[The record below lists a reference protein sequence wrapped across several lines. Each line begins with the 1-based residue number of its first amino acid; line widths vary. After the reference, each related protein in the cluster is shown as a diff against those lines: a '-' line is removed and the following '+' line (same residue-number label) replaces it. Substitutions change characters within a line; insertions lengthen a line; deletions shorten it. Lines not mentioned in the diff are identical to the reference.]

1 MPPVSDAYIEHLTR
15 GPFPEQ
21 IDPWAESGRYF
32 HQLHSEIISHLLTQL
47 REPLLKLGYVAGR
60 ETSLQIAENSQPDI
74 YIQQQVTPPE
84 KKRWD
89 YSGAAESVMAVP
101 GVAIEGMIP
110 ELDALHIKNFQTAQL
125 VTIVELISPR
135 NKTEF
140 FLIDEYLRR
149 RENLRRNAVH
159 VVEID
164 LTRSVKRLVQ
174 DSLVATYP
182 YHVAVH
188 LYDQTPRFIGIEW
201 GKPLPRCALP
211 LKEEVIAVELQVAY
225 NHAYTQTTL
234 AAHIH
239 NETRYHESGLLFPSL
254 IPPQIRQQAL
264 NRVRIW
270 QDRLKT
276 LMENE

>member
-1 MPPVSDAYIEHLTR
+1 MPPFSEAYIAHLTR

-21 IDPWAESGRYF
+21 IDLWAESGRYF
-32 HQLHSEIISHLLTQL
+32 HQLHSEIISHLLAQI
-47 REPLLKLGYVAGR
+47 REPLLQLGYVAGR

-74 YIQQQVTPPE
+74 YIQKQVTTPE

-89 YSGAAESVMAVP
+89 YSGAAETVMAVP
-101 GVAIEGMIP
+101 GVEIEGLSP
-110 ELDALHIKNFQTAQL
+110 ELDALYIKNLQTAQL

-135 NKTEF
+135 NKTE
-140 FLIDEYLRR
+140 LSLMEEYLRR

-174 DSLVATYP
+174 DSLVETYP
-182 YHVAVH
+182 YHVAIH

-201 GKPLPRCALP
+201 GKPLPRCAIP
-211 LKEEVIAVELQVAY
+211 LKEEVIAIELQAAY
-225 NHAYTQTTL
+225 NHAYIQTTL

-239 NETRYHESGLLFPSL
+239 NETHYHENSLPFPSL
-254 IPPQIRQQAL
+254 IPPQIREEAL
-264 NRVRIW
+264 NRVRVW
-270 QDRLKT
+270 QDRLKA